1 MFKWIILLYGN
12 CWYRAVVQQIHRTEV
27 FQMLEPCKI
36 YDSHYH
42 MWLDVVA
49 FVREQVHV
57 SQAVQNYK
65 QFYEE
70 TLRFEYDNM
79 SWEEF
84 LSNQESGRIYC
95 TEIFS
100 LATAVFLS
108 IDIFVT
114 SENSTLAHPYTLL
127 SRFWNHS
134 QSRSPCPM
142 LIGNIHQ
149 NHFQSL
155 IPSNEIMQALS
166 CGDREVPI
174 PDIDFTISSQ
184 SYSSVCRNLGAV
196 GKRFSVRLAASG
208 R

>member
-1 MFKWIILLYGN
+1 
-12 CWYRAVVQQIHRTEV
+12 
-27 FQMLEPCKI
+27 MLEPCKI

-42 MWLDVVA
+42 LRLDVVA

-142 LIGNIHQ
+142 LIHRKHTSKSFSI
-149 NHFQSL
+149 
-155 IPSNEIMQALS
+155 
-166 CGDREVPI
+166 
-174 PDIDFTISSQ
+174 IDS
-184 SYSSVCRNLGAV
+184 
-196 GKRFSVRLAASG
+196 K
-208 R
+208 

>member
-1 MFKWIILLYGN
+1 MFLKL
-12 CWYRAVVQQIHRTEV
+12 
-27 FQMLEPCKI
+27 CKI
-36 YDSHYH
+36 IY
-42 MWLDVVA
+42 
-49 FVREQVHV
+49 Q
-57 SQAVQNYK
+57 

-70 TLRFEYDNM
+70 ILRFEYDNM

-84 LSNQESGRIYC
+84 LS

-100 LATAVFLS
+100 LATAVFLC

-134 QSRSPCPM
+134 QSWSPCPM

-166 CGDREVPI
+166 CGGREVPNS
-174 PDIDFTISSQ
+174 DVDFTILSQ
-184 SYSSVCRNLGAV
+184 SYASVYRKLPDHQSPTFS
-196 GKRFSVRLAASG
+196 KRVKLDIYIYI
-208 R
+208 